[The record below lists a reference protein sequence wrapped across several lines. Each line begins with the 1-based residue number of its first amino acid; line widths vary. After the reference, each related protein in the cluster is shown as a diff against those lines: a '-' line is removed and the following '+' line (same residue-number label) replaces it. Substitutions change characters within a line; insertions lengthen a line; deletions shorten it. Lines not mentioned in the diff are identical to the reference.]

1 MITPIIVTRGRTD
14 ILRKCLDS
22 LMQSDPYPLR
32 TLVVCNADTESVT
45 VASAYEHVRPLY
57 SPVNL
62 GFWRGINH
70 ALEHIQDDSEQ
81 FCYFGKDVV
90 FSPDWM
96 SRAWTAYTTVFPSG
110 LGLLSFRDD
119 IQNGFSASHGM
130 LTKRWLYVLYGETS
144 FPAPPYT
151 HFFCDSETT
160 QRSKD
165 FGRYVYCHESHVAHL
180 HEQTGFDSD
189 GHRLRLMHE
198 DKLIEHDRYEAWVAS
213 EYGRAAQRLH
223 ELS

>member
-1 MITPIIVTRGRTD
+1 MITPIIVTRGRVD
-14 ILRKCLDS
+14 VLRRCLDS
-22 LMQSDPYPLR
+22 LALCDPLPLQ
-32 TLVVCNADTESVT
+32 TLVACNNDEESAHA
-45 VASAYEHVRPLY
+45 ASAYPFVKTLY
-57 SPVNL
+57 LSRNF
-62 GFWRGINH
+62 GFWQGINR
-70 ALEHIQDDSEQ
+70 ALDFVERDDDQ
-81 FCYFGKDVV
+81 FCYFGKDVI

-96 SRAWTAYTTVFPSG
+96 SKAWNAYTAVFPTG

-130 LTKRWLYVLYGETS
+130 LTKRWLYVLYGETQ

-165 FGRYVYCHESHVAHL
+165 FGRYIYCHESHVAHL

-189 GHRLRLMHE
+189 AHRLRLMHE
-198 DKLIEHDRYEAWVAS
+198 DKLIEHERYEQWVAS
-213 EYGRAAQRLH
+213 EYARAAQRLN

>member
-1 MITPIIVTRGRTD
+1 MIIPIIVTRGRTD
-14 ILRKCLDS
+14 ILRRCLDS
-22 LMQSDPYPLR
+22 LSACDPYPLQ
-32 TLVVCNADTESVT
+32 TYVVCNQDHESMT
-45 VASAYEHVRPLY
+45 IAGAYPNVRPLY
-57 SPVNL
+57 TQENV

-70 ALEHIQDDSEQ
+70 ALQFIVNDDDQ
-81 FCYFGKDVV
+81 FCYFGKDVI

-96 SRAWTAYTTVFPSG
+96 SKAWEVYTTVFPTG

-189 GHRLRLMHE
+189 GHRLRLMHD
-198 DKLIEHDRYEAWVAS
+198 DKLIEHNRYEDWVQG
-213 EYGRAAQRLH
+213 EYARAAQRLN